1 MYIIIFGV
9 NSLSSHIASI
19 LSKESHSVFL
29 VDSDQAK
36 LDRVSSELD
45 VSILPSLEN
54 PWLILEQLAPVK
66 PDAIL
71 ALTDNDE
78 QNLAICRIAK
88 NLNYPT
94 TVALV
99 HNENYINATHLNFNE
114 IFSVDYFVCP
124 SLLVSQEI
132 FKYIVT
138 PRSSGA
144 ENFAHGAINMHTFII
159 PENWKNAGK
168 KIMEIPFPKGL
179 ILGLIRRAFR
189 SGDNELS
196 LEKEVIFPHGKDCLM
211 PLDEATFIGK
221 PDAIN
226 ILNGMFNVNQEP
238 VKNVVLIGGSKIGIQ
253 LAHILEKRNINT
265 ILIEKQENKSRWL
278 ASILPN
284 TTIMHQD
291 GCNFQFLKMEQIGKA
306 DVVVACTHH
315 DEINILASSLAKRLG
330 CNKTIASIEDT
341 HLSSVLDQ
349 VHIDYYVS
357 PRESMANRI
366 LSIIQK
372 HKILSV
378 ASLYENKAKVLEL
391 KVSQD
396 SPLAGIPIFELG
408 VYLPN
413 DFLIAAIQNR
423 GRIMIADGNKIL
435 CPGDSVIVITHPR
448 HYNSLQKLF

>member
-9 NSLSSHIASI
+9 NNLSSHIASI
-19 LSKESHSVFL
+19 LSKEGHGVFL

-45 VSILPSLEN
+45 VSIVPELEN
-54 PWLILEQLAPVK
+54 PWVILEQLTPMK

-71 ALTDNDE
+71 SLTDNDE
-78 QNLAICRIAK
+78 QNLAICKIAK

-94 TVALV
+94 TVALI
-99 HNENYINATHLNFNE
+99 HNENYINATNLNFNE

-124 SLLVSQEI
+124 SLLTSQEI
-132 FKYIVT
+132 FKNIVT
-138 PRSSGA
+138 TRSSGA
-144 ENFAHGAINMHTFII
+144 ENFAHGAINMHTFTI
-159 PENWKNAGK
+159 PEHWQQSGK
-168 KIMEIPFPKGL
+168 KVMDIPFPKGL
-179 ILGLIRRAFR
+179 MLGLIRRPPPQSEAR
-189 SGDNELS
+189 QS
-196 LEKEVIFPHGKDCLM
+196 LEKEVIFPHGKDTLN
-211 PLDEATFIGK
+211 PNDEVTFIGK

-226 ILNGMFNVNQEP
+226 VLHGLFGLAQQPI
-238 VKNVVLIGGSKIGIQ
+238 KTVVLIGGSKVSIH
-253 LAHILEKRNINT
+253 LAHILAKRKINT
-265 ILIEKQENKSRWL
+265 ILVEKQENKSKWL
-278 ASILPN
+278 ATILPD
-284 TTIMHQD
+284 TTVMHQD
-291 GCNFQFLKMEQIGKA
+291 GCNYQFLKMEQIGKA
-306 DVVVACTHH
+306 DVFVSCTYH
-315 DEINILASSLAKRLG
+315 DEVNVLACSLAKRLG
-330 CNKTIASIEDT
+330 CNKTIACIGDT
-341 HLSSVLDQ
+341 HISAILDQ
-349 VHIDYYVS
+349 VHIDHYVS

-408 VYLPN
+408 IYLPN

-435 CPGDSVIVITHPR
+435 CPGDTVIVITHPK
-448 HYNSLQKLF
+448 HYSSLQKLF

>member
-1 MYIIIFGV
+1 
-9 NSLSSHIASI
+9 
-19 LSKESHSVFL
+19 
-29 VDSDQAK
+29 
-36 LDRVSSELD
+36 
-45 VSILPSLEN
+45 
-54 PWLILEQLAPVK
+54 
-66 PDAIL
+66 
-71 ALTDNDE
+71 
-78 QNLAICRIAK
+78 
-88 NLNYPT
+88 
-94 TVALV
+94 
-99 HNENYINATHLNFNE
+99 
-114 IFSVDYFVCP
+114 
-124 SLLVSQEI
+124 
-132 FKYIVT
+132 
-138 PRSSGA
+138 
-144 ENFAHGAINMHTFII
+144 
-159 PENWKNAGK
+159 
-168 KIMEIPFPKGL
+168 
-179 ILGLIRRAFR
+179 
-189 SGDNELS
+189 
-196 LEKEVIFPHGKDCLM
+196 
-211 PLDEATFIGK
+211 
-221 PDAIN
+221 
-226 ILNGMFNVNQEP
+226 
-238 VKNVVLIGGSKIGIQ
+238 
-253 LAHILEKRNINT
+253 
-265 ILIEKQENKSRWL
+265 
-278 ASILPN
+278 
-284 TTIMHQD
+284 
-291 GCNFQFLKMEQIGKA
+291 MEQIGKA

-423 GRIMIADGNKIL
+423 GRIMIADGSKIL